1 MKTRIEEIERVGRGL
16 RARRVR
22 FSDGTERVTAA
33 RAAKTLSLESGMS
46 LSSAELEAALKDIEP
61 DLARDRALRLLGY
74 RERSK
79 AELTAR
85 LADDGFPAAVVSHVA
100 DSLQASGL
108 LDDERFAEHLVRT
121 RAAGG
126 YGRQHIVRELM
137 QNGIER
143 EAAEFYVDSSETAA
157 SEAERLR
164 SLVAARPPKD
174 RRERDRLLRKLV
186 AKGFAPGAVL
196 DAMRYADDADPDCG
210 ADPPEWDTS

>member
-1 MKTRIEEIERVGRGL
+1 METRIEEIERVGRGL

-22 FSDGTERVTAA
+22 FSDGTKRVTAA
-33 RAAKTLSLESGMS
+33 RAVKTLSLESGMS
-46 LSSAELEAALKDIEP
+46 LSFAVLETALEEIEP

-74 RERSK
+74 RERST

-85 LADDGFPAAVVSHVA
+85 LADDGFPAAVVSDVA

-137 QNGIER
+137 QNGIDR
-143 EAAEFYVDSSETAA
+143 EAAESYFDTTETAA

-164 SLVAARPPKD
+164 SLVAAHPPKD

-196 DAMRYADDADPDCG
+196 DAMRYAGDADLDSGDDLPGCDM
-210 ADPPEWDTS
+210 P